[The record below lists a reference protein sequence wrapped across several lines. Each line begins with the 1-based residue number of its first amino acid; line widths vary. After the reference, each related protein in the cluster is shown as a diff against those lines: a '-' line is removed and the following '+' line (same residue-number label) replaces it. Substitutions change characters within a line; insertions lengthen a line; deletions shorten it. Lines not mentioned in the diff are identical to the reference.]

1 MSMHDYLFSICIPV
15 YNTEQY
21 LPRALDSIV
30 NQTFDA
36 KKIETVIVNDGSPR
50 SAECDQI
57 ITEYSSRLSIQYIVK
72 DTNEGLFLARKT
84 AIEKAEGKYVLFF
97 DADDSLEVHALQ
109 ILSDNLIDEPDYVQF
124 RFYDVI
130 DGEKLLHHW
139 ILEDERDKT
148 VADVLQNKTIH
159 NLFNKC
165 YNAQML
171 KRIYGLLP
179 DSYVVYAEDYYQ
191 SAVIE
196 YFSNKKIFID
206 TPLYNY
212 FKNIGVTSN
221 STFKNKNKI
230 VQIMSGFRTIEQNL
244 VLFFER
250 NGAPQYTQYVKNYI
264 KELYINFAYWVNSF
278 HIIMFVIRKLPNE
291 YHAIRL
297 TIFKKFLMHNIKK
310 LIKNILPYGFVR
322 LMLIQKNKGF
332 AIFLRKQYI

>member
-57 ITEYSSRLSIQYIVK
+57 ITEYSNRLSIQYIVK

-109 ILSDNLIDEPDYVQF
+109 ILSDNLINEPDYVQF

-206 TPLYNY
+206 IPFYNY
-212 FKNIGVTSN
+212 FRHIGITSDN
-221 STFKNKNKI
+221 TFKSRDKLMRIIESSHNVEKNLI
-230 VQIMSGFRTIEQNL
+230 S
-244 VLFFER
+244 FFEE
-250 NGAPQYTQYVKNYI
+250 NGEQQYARYVRDYI
-264 KELYINFAYWVNSF
+264 RELYINFAYRVHSVC
-278 HIIMFVIRKLPNE
+278 IIMFIIRKLPNE

-297 TIFKKFLMHNIKK
+297 TIFKKFFLHNIKQ

-322 LMLIQKNKGF
+322 LIIARKNK
-332 AIFLRKQYI
+332 I

>member
-1 MSMHDYLFSICIPV
+1 MHDYLFSICIPV

-21 LPRALDSIV
+21 LRRALDSIV

-36 KKIETVIVNDGSPR
+36 EKIETVVVNDGSPH
-50 SAECDQI
+50 SEECERI
-57 ITEYSSRLSIQYIVK
+57 MAEYSNRLSIQYIVK

-84 AIEKAEGKYVLFF
+84 AVEKAVGKYVLFF
-97 DADDSLEVHALQ
+97 DADDALEVHALQ

-124 RFYDVI
+124 KFYDVI
-130 DGEKLLHHW
+130 DGEKMLHHW
-139 ILEDERDKT
+139 ILEDERNKT
-148 VADVLQNKTIH
+148 VADVLENKTIH

-165 YNAQML
+165 YNTQML
-171 KRIYGLLP
+171 KRIYELIP

-191 SAVIE
+191 SAIIE

-206 TPLYNY
+206 IPLYNY

-250 NGAPQYTQYVKNYI
+250 NGEPQYVKNYI
-264 KELYINFAYWVNSF
+264 RELYINFAYWANSF
-278 HIIMFVIRKLPNE
+278 HIIMFVIRQLPNE

-297 TIFKKFLMHNIKK
+297 MIFKKFLLHNVKQ
-310 LIKNILPYGFVR
+310 LIKNILPYGVVR
-322 LMLIQKNKGF
+322 LILIRKNKV
-332 AIFLRKQYI
+332 YVPSN

>member
-1 MSMHDYLFSICIPV
+1 MNEYVFSICIPV
-15 YNTEQY
+15 YNTEEY

-57 ITEYSSRLSIQYIVK
+57 ITEYSNRLSIQYIVK

-84 AIEKAEGKYVLFF
+84 AIEKAAARYILFL
-97 DADDSLEVHALQ
+97 DADDSLEVQALQ
-109 ILSDNLIDEPDYVQF
+109 ILSDNLINEPDYVQF
-124 RFYDVI
+124 RIYDVI
-130 DGEKLLHHW
+130 GSEKLLYHSV
-139 ILEDERDKT
+139 LEDEKNKT
-148 VADVLQNKTIH
+148 IADVLQNSALH
-159 NLFNKC
+159 NLVNKC
-165 YNAQML
+165 YNARML
-171 KRIYGLLP
+171 KQIYALMSHP
-179 DSYVVYAEDYYQ
+179 YAVYAEDYYQ

-297 TIFKKFLMHNIKK
+297 TIFKKFFLHNIKQ

-322 LMLIQKNKGF
+322 LIIARKNK
-332 AIFLRKQYI
+332 I